1 MSVNAKRNGTL
12 VGGLLI
18 MLCVGILYMWSI
30 FQPYVVEHH
39 GWAVGDVAM
48 TSALMIACFVIGNI
62 LGGLVQM
69 KFDPRAITLV
79 GCLMFVGGIY
89 LTSCIGNG
97 NPWMLYLS
105 YSVCS
110 GLGCGFA
117 YCTVLYALQKWF
129 ADKNGLIT
137 GITVFFFG
145 ASVMV
150 LSPVVNKMLENLGLT
165 ETFRILAIVFGVITV
180 ICSFFVVQPD
190 PSYYME
196 KASKVLNADEFKQ
209 FTPSEVLRTPIYYC
223 QVVSMILSS
232 GAYLVIIPFIKDIAM
247 DRGMSS
253 HIGVIAVMVTGAAN
267 AAGRILAPMVSDKLG
282 RTRSIIACCVI
293 SALACVGLIFANTA
307 ATYLVAI
314 FLVAFAYG
322 GTSGINPV
330 ISTELFGAKN
340 SGTNYGLVMISI
352 AISSVLFGKISA
364 SAAGSSFTPI
374 FILCAAVCVVP
385 VVLMSWLHWF
395 CGKAGKNI

>member
-196 KASKVLNADEFKQ
+196 KASKVLSADEFKQ

-232 GAYLVIIPFIKDIAM
+232 GAYLVISPLLRTLPWIAECPP
-247 DRGMSS
+247 
-253 HIGVIAVMVTGAAN
+253 T
-267 AAGRILAPMVSDKLG
+267 LA
-282 RTRSIIACCVI
+282 
-293 SALACVGLIFANTA
+293 
-307 ATYLVAI
+307 
-314 FLVAFAYG
+314 
-322 GTSGINPV
+322 
-330 ISTELFGAKN
+330 
-340 SGTNYGLVMISI
+340 
-352 AISSVLFGKISA
+352 
-364 SAAGSSFTPI
+364 
-374 FILCAAVCVVP
+374 
-385 VVLMSWLHWF
+385 
-395 CGKAGKNI
+395 

>member
-89 LTSCIGNG
+89 LTSCIGDG

-196 KASKVLNADEFKQ
+196 KASKVLSADEFKQ
-209 FTPSEVLRTPIYYC
+209 FTPSGVLRTPIYYC

>member
-1 MSVNAKRNGTL
+1 
-12 VGGLLI
+12 
-18 MLCVGILYMWSI
+18 
-30 FQPYVVEHH
+30 
-39 GWAVGDVAM
+39 
-48 TSALMIACFVIGNI
+48 
-62 LGGLVQM
+62 
-69 KFDPRAITLV
+69 
-79 GCLMFVGGIY
+79 
-89 LTSCIGNG
+89 
-97 NPWMLYLS
+97 
-105 YSVCS
+105 
-110 GLGCGFA
+110 
-117 YCTVLYALQKWF
+117 
-129 ADKNGLIT
+129 
-137 GITVFFFG
+137 
-145 ASVMV
+145 
-150 LSPVVNKMLENLGLT
+150 MLENMGLT

-190 PSYYME
+190 PAYYME
-196 KASKVLNADEFKQ
+196 KASKVLRPDEFKQ

-282 RTRSIIACCVI
+282 RTRSIVGCCVI

-307 ATYLVAI
+307 AAYLAAI

-374 FILCAAVCVVP
+374 FILCAGVCVVP
-385 VVLMSWLHWF
+385 VILMSWLHWF

>member
-30 FQPYVVEHH
+30 FQPYVVEYH
-39 GWAVGDVAM
+39 GWSAGDVAM
-48 TSALMIACFVIGNI
+48 TSALMIACFVVGNI

-79 GCLMFVGGIY
+79 GCLMFSVGIY

-97 NPWMLYLS
+97 SPWMLYLT

-190 PSYYME
+190 AE
-196 KASKVLNADEFKQ
+196 
-209 FTPSEVLRTPIYYC
+209 
-223 QVVSMILSS
+223 
-232 GAYLVIIPFIKDIAM
+232 
-247 DRGMSS
+247 
-253 HIGVIAVMVTGAAN
+253 
-267 AAGRILAPMVSDKLG
+267 
-282 RTRSIIACCVI
+282 
-293 SALACVGLIFANTA
+293 
-307 ATYLVAI
+307 
-314 FLVAFAYG
+314 
-322 GTSGINPV
+322 
-330 ISTELFGAKN
+330 
-340 SGTNYGLVMISI
+340 
-352 AISSVLFGKISA
+352 AISL
-364 SAAGSSFTPI
+364 
-374 FILCAAVCVVP
+374 
-385 VVLMSWLHWF
+385 
-395 CGKAGKNI
+395 

>member
-117 YCTVLYALQKWF
+117 YCTVL
-129 ADKNGLIT
+129 
-137 GITVFFFG
+137 
-145 ASVMV
+145 
-150 LSPVVNKMLENLGLT
+150 
-165 ETFRILAIVFGVITV
+165 
-180 ICSFFVVQPD
+180 
-190 PSYYME
+190 
-196 KASKVLNADEFKQ
+196 
-209 FTPSEVLRTPIYYC
+209 
-223 QVVSMILSS
+223 
-232 GAYLVIIPFIKDIAM
+232 
-247 DRGMSS
+247 
-253 HIGVIAVMVTGAAN
+253 
-267 AAGRILAPMVSDKLG
+267 
-282 RTRSIIACCVI
+282 
-293 SALACVGLIFANTA
+293 
-307 ATYLVAI
+307 
-314 FLVAFAYG
+314 
-322 GTSGINPV
+322 
-330 ISTELFGAKN
+330 
-340 SGTNYGLVMISI
+340 
-352 AISSVLFGKISA
+352 
-364 SAAGSSFTPI
+364 
-374 FILCAAVCVVP
+374 
-385 VVLMSWLHWF
+385 
-395 CGKAGKNI
+395 

>member
-30 FQPYVVEHH
+30 FQPYVVEYH
-39 GWAVGDVAM
+39 GWSVGDVAM
-48 TSALMIACFVIGNI
+48 TSALMIACFVVGNI
-62 LGGLVQM
+62 LGGLVQS
-69 KFDPRAITLV
+69 KLDPRAITLV
-79 GCLMFVGGIY
+79 GCLMFSLGIY
-89 LTSCIGNG
+89 LTSCLGNAE
-97 NPWMLYLS
+97 PWMLYLT

-150 LSPVVNKMLENLGLT
+150 LSPVVNKMLENMGLT
-165 ETFRILAIVFGVITV
+165 ETFRILAIVFGIITV

-196 KASKVLNADEFKQ
+196 KASKVLRPDEFKQ

-247 DRGMSS
+247 ERGMSS
-253 HIGVIAVMVTGAAN
+253 HIGVIAVMLTGAAN

-282 RTRSIIACCVI
+282 RTRSIIVCCVI
-293 SALACVGLIFANTA
+293 SALACVCLLYTSDA
-307 ATYLVAI
+307 AD
-314 FLVAFAYG
+314 
-322 GTSGINPV
+322 
-330 ISTELFGAKN
+330 E
-340 SGTNYGLVMISI
+340 
-352 AISSVLFGKISA
+352 
-364 SAAGSSFTPI
+364 
-374 FILCAAVCVVP
+374 
-385 VVLMSWLHWF
+385 
-395 CGKAGKNI
+395 

>member
-30 FQPYVVEHH
+30 FQPYVVDYH
-39 GWAVGDVAM
+39 GWSVGDVAM
-48 TSALMIACFVIGNI
+48 TSALMIACFVVGNI
-62 LGGLVQM
+62 LGGLVQS
-69 KFDPRAITLV
+69 KIDPRIITLV
-79 GCLMFVGGIY
+79 GCLMFSVGIY
-89 LTSCIGNG
+89 LTSCIGNS
-97 NPWMLYLS
+97 NPWVLYLT

-150 LSPVVNKMLENLGLT
+150 LSPVVNQMLEKLGLT

-180 ICSFFVVQPD
+180 VCSFFVVQPD
-190 PSYYME
+190 SSYYME
-196 KASKVLNADEFKQ
+196 KASKVLRPDEFKQ
-209 FTPSEVLRTPIYYC
+209 FTPSQVLRTPIYYC

-232 GAYLVIIPFIKDIAM
+232 GAYLVIIPFIKNIAM
-247 DRGMSS
+247 DRGMSA
-253 HIGVIAVMVTGAAN
+253 HVGVIAVMLTGAAN

-282 RTRSIIACCVI
+282 RTRSIIICCVI
-293 SALACVGLIFANTA
+293 SALAW
-307 ATYLVAI
+307 YLQIRRQPTCWRCSWWHLPMAVLPA
-314 FLVAFAYG
+314 
-322 GTSGINPV
+322 
-330 ISTELFGAKN
+330 STL
-340 SGTNYGLVMISI
+340 
-352 AISSVLFGKISA
+352 
-364 SAAGSSFTPI
+364 
-374 FILCAAVCVVP
+374 
-385 VVLMSWLHWF
+385 
-395 CGKAGKNI
+395 

>member
-69 KFDPRAITLV
+69 KVDPRAITLV

-117 YCTVLYALQKWF
+117 TAGASYLLGSLLP
-129 ADKNGLIT
+129 N
-137 GITVFFFG
+137 FFFG
-145 ASVMV
+145 TIPPSG
-150 LSPVVNKMLENLGLT
+150 ST
-165 ETFRILAIVFGVITV
+165 TTHSRIRTGV
-180 ICSFFVVQPD
+180 SK
-190 PSYYME
+190 PSGSSTY
-196 KASKVLNADEFKQ
+196 A
-209 FTPSEVLRTPIYYC
+209 
-223 QVVSMILSS
+223 ILSS
-232 GAYLVIIPFIKDIAM
+232 IF
-247 DRGMSS
+247 
-253 HIGVIAVMVTGAAN
+253 VTF
-267 AAGRILAPMVSDKLG
+267 PPP
-282 RTRSIIACCVI
+282 T
-293 SALACVGLIFANTA
+293 ALR
-307 ATYLVAI
+307 
-314 FLVAFAYG
+314 
-322 GTSGINPV
+322 
-330 ISTELFGAKN
+330 
-340 SGTNYGLVMISI
+340 
-352 AISSVLFGKISA
+352 
-364 SAAGSSFTPI
+364 
-374 FILCAAVCVVP
+374 
-385 VVLMSWLHWF
+385 
-395 CGKAGKNI
+395 

>member
-1 MSVNAKRNGTL
+1 
-12 VGGLLI
+12 
-18 MLCVGILYMWSI
+18 
-30 FQPYVVEHH
+30 
-39 GWAVGDVAM
+39 
-48 TSALMIACFVIGNI
+48 
-62 LGGLVQM
+62 
-69 KFDPRAITLV
+69 
-79 GCLMFVGGIY
+79 MFVGGIY

-196 KASKVLNADEFKQ
+196 KASKVLSADEFKQ